1 MYVFVRIQNSC
12 SFSQYH
18 LFFSFTYKF
27 YRPDIDVYEFR
38 CPPSPQLASTFPQTF
53 KSPLPYFT
61 FPISVISLHPNTLCP
76 PHNVNVV
83 TALPTSHVLVA
94 STLVHDVLGGRV
106 FFISHVNFV
115 VAIPI
120 RPAQGAAMQPQGQ
133 AERAE
138 TGVVGQVM
146 LLVEEKEELVVVDER
161 RGRGV
166 MVV

>member
-1 MYVFVRIQNSC
+1 M
-12 SFSQYH
+12 
-18 LFFSFTYKF
+18 
-27 YRPDIDVYEFR
+27 
-38 CPPSPQLASTFPQTF
+38 
-53 KSPLPYFT
+53 
-61 FPISVISLHPNTLCP
+61 
-76 PHNVNVV
+76 
-83 TALPTSHVLVA
+83 
-94 STLVHDVLGGRV
+94 
-106 FFISHVNFV
+106 NFV

-146 LLVEEKEELVVVDER
+146 FLVGEEEKEELVVVDER

>member
-1 MYVFVRIQNSC
+1 M
-12 SFSQYH
+12 
-18 LFFSFTYKF
+18 
-27 YRPDIDVYEFR
+27 
-38 CPPSPQLASTFPQTF
+38 
-53 KSPLPYFT
+53 
-61 FPISVISLHPNTLCP
+61 
-76 PHNVNVV
+76 
-83 TALPTSHVLVA
+83 
-94 STLVHDVLGGRV
+94 
-106 FFISHVNFV
+106 NFV

-146 LLVEEKEELVVVDER
+146 LLVEEEKEEFVVVDER

>member
-1 MYVFVRIQNSC
+1 M
-12 SFSQYH
+12 
-18 LFFSFTYKF
+18 
-27 YRPDIDVYEFR
+27 
-38 CPPSPQLASTFPQTF
+38 
-53 KSPLPYFT
+53 
-61 FPISVISLHPNTLCP
+61 
-76 PHNVNVV
+76 
-83 TALPTSHVLVA
+83 
-94 STLVHDVLGGRV
+94 
-106 FFISHVNFV
+106 NFV

-146 LLVEEKEELVVVDER
+146 LLGVEEEELVVVDER

>member
-1 MYVFVRIQNSC
+1 M
-12 SFSQYH
+12 
-18 LFFSFTYKF
+18 
-27 YRPDIDVYEFR
+27 
-38 CPPSPQLASTFPQTF
+38 
-53 KSPLPYFT
+53 
-61 FPISVISLHPNTLCP
+61 
-76 PHNVNVV
+76 
-83 TALPTSHVLVA
+83 
-94 STLVHDVLGGRV
+94 
-106 FFISHVNFV
+106 NFV

-146 LLVEEKEELVVVDER
+146 LLVVEEEELVVDER

>member
-1 MYVFVRIQNSC
+1 MYE
-12 SFSQYH
+12 
-18 LFFSFTYKF
+18 L
-27 YRPDIDVYEFR
+27 
-38 CPPSPQLASTFPQTF
+38 CPPASINIFTSPPPFLPF

-61 FPISVISLHPNTLCP
+61 SPISLHPNTLCP

-83 TALPTSHVLVA
+83 TSLPTSHVLVA

-138 TGVVGQVM
+138 TGVVGQVI
-146 LLVEEKEELVVVDER
+146 LLLEGEEEELLVDER

>member
-1 MYVFVRIQNSC
+1 M
-12 SFSQYH
+12 
-18 LFFSFTYKF
+18 
-27 YRPDIDVYEFR
+27 
-38 CPPSPQLASTFPQTF
+38 
-53 KSPLPYFT
+53 
-61 FPISVISLHPNTLCP
+61 
-76 PHNVNVV
+76 
-83 TALPTSHVLVA
+83 
-94 STLVHDVLGGRV
+94 
-106 FFISHVNFV
+106 NFV

-146 LLVEEKEELVVVDER
+146 LLVEEEKEEELLVDER

>member
-1 MYVFVRIQNSC
+1 M
-12 SFSQYH
+12 
-18 LFFSFTYKF
+18 
-27 YRPDIDVYEFR
+27 
-38 CPPSPQLASTFPQTF
+38 
-53 KSPLPYFT
+53 
-61 FPISVISLHPNTLCP
+61 
-76 PHNVNVV
+76 
-83 TALPTSHVLVA
+83 
-94 STLVHDVLGGRV
+94 
-106 FFISHVNFV
+106 NFV

-146 LLVEEKEELVVVDER
+146 LLLLVEEEKEEELVVDER

>member
-1 MYVFVRIQNSC
+1 M
-12 SFSQYH
+12 
-18 LFFSFTYKF
+18 K
-27 YRPDIDVYEFR
+27 
-38 CPPSPQLASTFPQTF
+38 
-53 KSPLPYFT
+53 
-61 FPISVISLHPNTLCP
+61 
-76 PHNVNVV
+76 VV
-83 TALPTSHVLVA
+83 TSLPTSHVLVA
-94 STLVHDVLGGRV
+94 STLVHDVLGGSV

-146 LLVEEKEELVVVDER
+146 LLVEEEKEELLVDER

>member
-1 MYVFVRIQNSC
+1 MNFA
-12 SFSQYH
+12 
-18 LFFSFTYKF
+18 
-27 YRPDIDVYEFR
+27 
-38 CPPSPQLASTFPQTF
+38 PQLASTFPQNLLPSYHS
-53 KSPLPYFT
+53 SPVQFHFT
-61 FPISVISLHPNTLCP
+61 SPISVISLHPNTLCP

-146 LLVEEKEELVVVDER
+146 LLVEEEELVVVDER

>member
-1 MYVFVRIQNSC
+1 M
-12 SFSQYH
+12 
-18 LFFSFTYKF
+18 
-27 YRPDIDVYEFR
+27 
-38 CPPSPQLASTFPQTF
+38 
-53 KSPLPYFT
+53 
-61 FPISVISLHPNTLCP
+61 
-76 PHNVNVV
+76 
-83 TALPTSHVLVA
+83 
-94 STLVHDVLGGRV
+94 
-106 FFISHVNFV
+106 NFV

-146 LLVEEKEELVVVDER
+146 LLVLEEEEKEELVVDER

>member
-1 MYVFVRIQNSC
+1 MYELCPSASINI
-12 SFSQYH
+12 
-18 LFFSFTYKF
+18 FTS
-27 YRPDIDVYEFR
+27 
-38 CPPSPQLASTFPQTF
+38 PPPFLPF

-61 FPISVISLHPNTLCP
+61 SPISVISLHPNTLCP

-83 TALPTSHVLVA
+83 TSLPTSHVLVA

-146 LLVEEKEELVVVDER
+146 LLVEEEEELVVDER

>member
-1 MYVFVRIQNSC
+1 MYE
-12 SFSQYH
+12 
-18 LFFSFTYKF
+18 L
-27 YRPDIDVYEFR
+27 
-38 CPPSPQLASTFPQTF
+38 CPSASINISTKPPPFPPF
-53 KSPLPYFT
+53 NPPLPYFT
-61 FPISVISLHPNTLCP
+61 SPISVISLHPKTLCP
-76 PHNVNVV
+76 PHNVKVV

-146 LLVEEKEELVVVDER
+146 LLEEEEELVVDER

>member
-1 MYVFVRIQNSC
+1 M
-12 SFSQYH
+12 
-18 LFFSFTYKF
+18 
-27 YRPDIDVYEFR
+27 
-38 CPPSPQLASTFPQTF
+38 
-53 KSPLPYFT
+53 
-61 FPISVISLHPNTLCP
+61 
-76 PHNVNVV
+76 
-83 TALPTSHVLVA
+83 
-94 STLVHDVLGGRV
+94 
-106 FFISHVNFV
+106 NFV

-146 LLVEEKEELVVVDER
+146 LLLVEEEELVVVDER

>member
-1 MYVFVRIQNSC
+1 M
-12 SFSQYH
+12 
-18 LFFSFTYKF
+18 
-27 YRPDIDVYEFR
+27 
-38 CPPSPQLASTFPQTF
+38 
-53 KSPLPYFT
+53 
-61 FPISVISLHPNTLCP
+61 
-76 PHNVNVV
+76 
-83 TALPTSHVLVA
+83 
-94 STLVHDVLGGRV
+94 
-106 FFISHVNFV
+106 NFV

-146 LLVEEKEELVVVDER
+146 LLVEEEEELVVDER

>member
-1 MYVFVRIQNSC
+1 M
-12 SFSQYH
+12 
-18 LFFSFTYKF
+18 
-27 YRPDIDVYEFR
+27 
-38 CPPSPQLASTFPQTF
+38 
-53 KSPLPYFT
+53 
-61 FPISVISLHPNTLCP
+61 
-76 PHNVNVV
+76 
-83 TALPTSHVLVA
+83 
-94 STLVHDVLGGRV
+94 
-106 FFISHVNFV
+106 NFV

-146 LLVEEKEELVVVDER
+146 LLLVVEEELVVDER

>member
-1 MYVFVRIQNSC
+1 M
-12 SFSQYH
+12 
-18 LFFSFTYKF
+18 
-27 YRPDIDVYEFR
+27 
-38 CPPSPQLASTFPQTF
+38 
-53 KSPLPYFT
+53 
-61 FPISVISLHPNTLCP
+61 
-76 PHNVNVV
+76 
-83 TALPTSHVLVA
+83 
-94 STLVHDVLGGRV
+94 
-106 FFISHVNFV
+106 NFV

-146 LLVEEKEELVVVDER
+146 LLVEEEKEELVVVDER

>member
-1 MYVFVRIQNSC
+1 M
-12 SFSQYH
+12 
-18 LFFSFTYKF
+18 
-27 YRPDIDVYEFR
+27 
-38 CPPSPQLASTFPQTF
+38 
-53 KSPLPYFT
+53 
-61 FPISVISLHPNTLCP
+61 
-76 PHNVNVV
+76 
-83 TALPTSHVLVA
+83 
-94 STLVHDVLGGRV
+94 
-106 FFISHVNFV
+106 NFV

-146 LLVEEKEELVVVDER
+146 LLLVVEELVVVDER

>member
-1 MYVFVRIQNSC
+1 M
-12 SFSQYH
+12 
-18 LFFSFTYKF
+18 
-27 YRPDIDVYEFR
+27 
-38 CPPSPQLASTFPQTF
+38 
-53 KSPLPYFT
+53 
-61 FPISVISLHPNTLCP
+61 
-76 PHNVNVV
+76 
-83 TALPTSHVLVA
+83 
-94 STLVHDVLGGRV
+94 
-106 FFISHVNFV
+106 NFV

-146 LLVEEKEELVVVDER
+146 LLLVEEEMEELLVDER

>member
-1 MYVFVRIQNSC
+1 M
-12 SFSQYH
+12 
-18 LFFSFTYKF
+18 
-27 YRPDIDVYEFR
+27 
-38 CPPSPQLASTFPQTF
+38 
-53 KSPLPYFT
+53 
-61 FPISVISLHPNTLCP
+61 
-76 PHNVNVV
+76 
-83 TALPTSHVLVA
+83 
-94 STLVHDVLGGRV
+94 
-106 FFISHVNFV
+106 NFV

-146 LLVEEKEELVVVDER
+146 LLVEELVVVDDER